1 MLGVEDQLQGK
12 GAPSQ
17 RPEDRLRV
25 VPWPITREDA
35 LLGIPAREPSRHA
48 LRRDATFR
56 RLLVLADVLA
66 AAVALMLPVL
76 LADATGLRPVGATVA
91 VLGAILT
98 AKLFGLYDRD
108 ELVFHKATLDEA
120 PALFHL
126 TTLYAIVVW
135 IAHRELLSGPVGQ
148 TEVLVF
154 LAGFFVLELVL
165 RYLSRQLARV
175 IAEPERCLVV
185 GSSDARVRLATK
197 LAQAHTRM
205 VIVGSLPLT
214 DEREAGSE
222 GDPDRWQGKDRRK
235 RDLHI
240 EDLGG
245 VVDELDIHRVIVIP
259 GHGDPEEMLDSIGR
273 AKSIGV
279 KISVVP
285 RLFEVVGSSVEF
297 DDLEGLT
304 VLGVRRF
311 GLSRS
316 SALIK
321 RGVDIVVAA
330 ILLTLLA
337 PLFALV
343 ALMIRLD
350 SRGPVLFR
358 QTRVGLDGREFQMVK
373 FRSMVEG
380 AHALREELAHLNESE
395 GLFKIARDP
404 RVTRVGR
411 VLRRTGVDELPQL
424 LNVLRGEMSLV
435 GPRPL
440 VVDED
445 RFIEGRHRRGRLQLV
460 PGMTGPWQLLGPA
473 RVPLNEM
480 VAIDYLYGAN
490 WSLWND
496 VKILLRTAAYVV
508 NRRGM

>member
-1 MLGVEDQLQGK
+1 LGVEDQLQGK
-12 GAPSQ
+12 GSREAAGEP
-17 RPEDRLRV
+17 LRI

-35 LLGIPAREPSRHA
+35 LLGIPARDASHRS
-48 LRRDATFR
+48 LRRDSTFR
-56 RLLVLADVLA
+56 RMLLLADVLA
-66 AAVALMLPVL
+66 SAAAFALPVIAAGADGVKLGAL
-76 LADATGLRPVGATVA
+76 LAVIAVVGA
-91 VLGAILT
+91 
-98 AKLFGLYDRD
+98 AKVFGLYDRD

-126 TTLYAIVVW
+126 ATLYALVVW
-135 IAHRELLSGPVGQ
+135 VLHGELLSGSVGRN
-148 TEVLVF
+148 EILLF
-154 LAGFFVLELVL
+154 WGGFFLIDVVL
-165 RYLSRQLARV
+165 RFLGRRAARM
-175 IAEPERCLVV
+175 IAEPERCLIV
-185 GSSDARVRLATK
+185 GKSDARIRLAAK
-197 LAQAHTRM
+197 LAQAHTSIE
-205 VIVGSLPLT
+205 IVGSLPLT
-214 DEREAGSE
+214 EERATGPGEWE
-222 GDPDRWQGKDRRK
+222 GRDRR
-235 RDLHI
+235 RRNLHI

-245 VVDELDIHRVIVIP
+245 VVAELDIHRVIVMP
-259 GHGDPEEMLDSIGR
+259 GTGDPDEMLDSIGR

-316 SALIK
+316 SALLK
-321 RGVDIVVAA
+321 RGGDIVASG
-330 ILLTLLA
+330 LLLLVLA

-343 ALMIRLD
+343 ALLIRLD
-350 SRGPVLFR
+350 TPGPVFFR
-358 QTRVGLDGREFQMVK
+358 QTRVGLDGREFAMLK
-373 FRSMVEG
+373 FRSMVVG
-380 AHALREELAHLNESE
+380 AHAQRDSLRHLNESE
-395 GLFKIARDP
+395 GLFKIERDP

-411 VLRRTGVDELPQL
+411 VLRRAGFDELPQL
-424 LNVLRGEMSLV
+424 INVLRGEMSLV

-496 VKILLRTAAYVV
+496 VKILLRTIAYVI